1 MTESDATMSTTETT
15 ADATIEIVY
24 VESDTELH
32 HRYRGQ
38 TSAQDCYVWLNCKTS
53 KLGVMR
59 GAEIGSAVPF
69 AVHHGHTQRW
79 SIPALKAK
87 AANELLEEIAP
98 LAARV
103 VAGYSSEWDGSNN
116 VAELSDDAEAAREE
130 IDALCERITDRADES
145 ETVSVWEASSWYSGV
160 GDRDQ
165 QRDALKIT
173 AETTDAELEEIE
185 TREDDTA
192 RSNGCDVIECHAD
205 YLRSL
210 RDEAIEEAI
219 ESGDAVRVA
228 SDLYVVNAWCPESE
242 GGAWTEDLI
251 TEADAHDEALAWDM
265 EGTTHHGPNREAM
278 NLGVHWLVSGSDAV
292 ARLRLAAEELGV
304 VLDVRTAEPG
314 RYGDGQSESVLVI
327 A

>member
-1 MTESDATMSTTETT
+1 MSTTTTETT

-53 KLGVMR
+53 KLGASHD
-59 GAEIGSAVPF
+59 AEIGNAVPF

-79 SIPALKAK
+79 SIPALKAD
-87 AANELLEEIAP
+87 AANALLEEIAP

-103 VAGYSSEWDGSNN
+103 VAGYSSEWDGSNH
-116 VAELSDDAEAAREE
+116 VANFNADAEAAREE
-130 IDALCERITDRADES
+130 IEALCERATNGADES
-145 ETVSVWEASSWYSGV
+145 DTVNVWEASAWYSGV
-160 GDRDQ
+160 GSRDQ

-173 AETTDAELEEIE
+173 AETTDAELGEIE
-185 TREDDTA
+185 TREDASAKSD
-192 RSNGCDVIECHAD
+192 GCDMIEGHAD
-205 YLRSL
+205 YLRSI
-210 RDEAIEEAI
+210 RDEAIDEAI
-219 ESGDAVRVA
+219 ESGDVVRA
-228 SDLYVVNAWCPESE
+228 APDLYVVNAWCPESE
-242 GGAWTEDLI
+242 GGAWAEDLI
-251 TEADAHDEALAWDM
+251 AEADAHDEALAWDM
-265 EGTTHHGPNREAM
+265 EGATHHGPNREAM

-292 ARLRLAAEELGV
+292 ARLRLAAEDLGV